1 MRFLSRTV
9 PSAALLVLV
18 LNTQLSWVI
27 TFSPSLPGS
36 LPSVFGGRINNRH
49 GTDRPRH
56 LFMAG
61 SNDGFFDGHFMS
73 ADQARQNLTPDKQ
86 VKPNTPKPP
95 VAETRVEEPEPV
107 VKSDESEPS
116 EDKMAQVRTVYLQ
129 WCEVYGKEVNEER
142 FHIFS
147 SNFLSMKAYADK
159 TDEPLQFHKW
169 FDCTEEEYIALTAGG
184 TAAEINTETKS
195 EEEIRGATTSVD
207 ILDAAGA
214 AKDAKEWAE
223 VQARFS
229 AEANARLKKVA
240 GKSCENLLLFYTKS
254 NEILISVCTRRRSR
268 GKAKSCA
275 CRKIPNGCFRN

>member
-1 MRFLSRTV
+1 MKAEFDVSTST
-9 PSAALLVLV
+9 SAHNIANDVAKASSGGTDQGFCTNQGPASSFPWGEIWRNWLAWMVLV
-18 LNTQLSWVI
+18 GIAVSQMV
-27 TFSPSLPGS
+27 
-36 LPSVFGGRINNRH
+36 
-49 GTDRPRH
+49 
-56 LFMAG
+56 
-61 SNDGFFDGHFMS
+61 
-73 ADQARQNLTPDKQ
+73 
-86 VKPNTPKPP
+86 
-95 VAETRVEEPEPV
+95 
-107 VKSDESEPS
+107 
-116 EDKMAQVRTVYLQ
+116 
-129 WCEVYGKEVNEER
+129 
-142 FHIFS
+142 
-147 SNFLSMKAYADK
+147 
-159 TDEPLQFHKW
+159 W

-268 GKAKSCA
+268 GKAKSWCA

>member
-1 MRFLSRTV
+1 MPTKLMNHCSFTNGLI
-9 PSAALLVLV
+9 A
-18 LNTQLSWVI
+18 
-27 TFSPSLPGS
+27 
-36 LPSVFGGRINNRH
+36 
-49 GTDRPRH
+49 
-56 LFMAG
+56 
-61 SNDGFFDGHFMS
+61 
-73 ADQARQNLTPDKQ
+73 
-86 VKPNTPKPP
+86 PK
-95 VAETRVEEPEPV
+95 
-107 VKSDESEPS
+107 KSILHY
-116 EDKMAQVRTVYLQ
+116 V
-129 WCEVYGKEVNEER
+129 
-142 FHIFS
+142 
-147 SNFLSMKAYADK
+147 
-159 TDEPLQFHKW
+159 
-169 FDCTEEEYIALTAGG
+169 TAGG